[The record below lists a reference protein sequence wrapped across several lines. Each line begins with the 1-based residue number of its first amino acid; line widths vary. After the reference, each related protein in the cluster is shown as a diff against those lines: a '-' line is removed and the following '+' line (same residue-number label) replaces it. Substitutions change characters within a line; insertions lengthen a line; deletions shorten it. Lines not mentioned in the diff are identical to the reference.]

1 MMLVAGAMAC
11 GLAACSDDDTTPS
24 GNITPA
30 DQLYLPRNNA
40 TIMLE
45 TGNTTHFEWAVSKA
59 SKNGYITYE
68 LLFDKVDGDFSQPLY
83 VLTSDNNGYEPSA
96 KVASSTLNTVATLAG
111 ADLGETA
118 TVKWTV
124 RAWCGLNSEIYGSE
138 AGVRTVSLTRINS
151 VDPMPSEIK
160 ISGGIT
166 EGQKELTLFAAS
178 VIHTAKGKY
187 TDQREAGAYEIF
199 TKLTAGELIITDD
212 LNRNFRLAEKNRMEL
227 IKDNEATTAVT
238 VEHDGIYWL
247 YVNFSNMTY
256 KFKEISKVASS
267 SFPVRAT
274 RPNSRTK
281 ATAYGALW
289 TTHGTS
295 KRAAT
300 QTLATSS
307 SVPMPTARPSSG
319 DISKTTAVTRR
330 SLRLKR
336 IRCSTT
342 FSAIHSATSGITLGK

>member
-1 MMLVAGAMAC
+1 
-11 GLAACSDDDTTPS
+11 
-24 GNITPA
+24 
-30 DQLYLPRNNA
+30 
-40 TIMLE
+40 MLE

-166 EGQKELTLFAAS
+166 EEQKELTLS
-178 VIHTAKGKY
+178 LIHILKALTRSLRRHRTRAK
-187 TDQREAGAYEIF
+187 
-199 TKLTAGELIITDD
+199 
-212 LNRNFRLAEKNRMEL
+212 
-227 IKDNEATTAVT
+227 
-238 VEHDGIYWL
+238 
-247 YVNFSNMTY
+247 
-256 KFKEISKVASS
+256 
-267 SFPVRAT
+267 P
-274 RPNSRTK
+274 
-281 ATAYGALW
+281 
-289 TTHGTS
+289 
-295 KRAAT
+295 
-300 QTLATSS
+300 ATSS
-307 SVPMPTARPSSG
+307 TVSTRTTARR
-319 DISKTTAVTRR
+319 IAR
-330 SLRLKR
+330 LR
-336 IRCSTT
+336 
-342 FSAIHSATSGITLGK
+342 GIIP

>member
-166 EGQKELTLFAAS
+166 EEQKELTLFAAS
-178 VIHTAKGKY
+178 VIHTAKGKVHGSARGRGLRNLY
-187 TDQREAGAYEIF
+187 ETDCRRTGYHRRPQPPFQTGREEQTGTRQGQRS
-199 TKLTAGELIITDD
+199 DD
-212 LNRNFRLAEKNRMEL
+212 CRNCR
-227 IKDNEATTAVT
+227 
-238 VEHDGIYWL
+238 
-247 YVNFSNMTY
+247 
-256 KFKEISKVASS
+256 
-267 SFPVRAT
+267 
-274 RPNSRTK
+274 
-281 ATAYGALW
+281 
-289 TTHGTS
+289 
-295 KRAAT
+295 
-300 QTLATSS
+300 
-307 SVPMPTARPSSG
+307 
-319 DISKTTAVTRR
+319 TRR
-330 SLRLKR
+330 HLLALRELLQ
-336 IRCSTT
+336 
-342 FSAIHSATSGITLGK
+342 HDL

>member
-166 EGQKELTLFAAS
+166 EE
-178 VIHTAKGKY
+178 
-187 TDQREAGAYEIF
+187 
-199 TKLTAGELIITDD
+199 
-212 LNRNFRLAEKNRMEL
+212 
-227 IKDNEATTAVT
+227 
-238 VEHDGIYWL
+238 
-247 YVNFSNMTY
+247 
-256 KFKEISKVASS
+256 
-267 SFPVRAT
+267 
-274 RPNSRTK
+274 
-281 ATAYGALW
+281 
-289 TTHGTS
+289 
-295 KRAAT
+295 
-300 QTLATSS
+300 
-307 SVPMPTARPSSG
+307 
-319 DISKTTAVTRR
+319 
-330 SLRLKR
+330 
-336 IRCSTT
+336 
-342 FSAIHSATSGITLGK
+342 

>member
-1 MMLVAGAMAC
+1 MMLVAGAAMAC

-238 VEHDGIYWL
+238 VEHDGIYL
-247 YVNFSNMTY
+247 
-256 KFKEISKVASS
+256 
-267 SFPVRAT
+267 
-274 RPNSRTK
+274 
-281 ATAYGALW
+281 
-289 TTHGTS
+289 
-295 KRAAT
+295 
-300 QTLATSS
+300 
-307 SVPMPTARPSSG
+307 
-319 DISKTTAVTRR
+319 
-330 SLRLKR
+330 SL
-336 IRCSTT
+336 
-342 FSAIHSATSGITLGK
+342 IHI

>member
-1 MMLVAGAMAC
+1 MMLVAGAAMAC

-256 KFKEISKVASS
+256 KFKEISKVELFISS
-267 SFPVRAT
+267 PGNKVELT
-274 RPNSRTK
+274 YEGN
-281 ATAYGALW
+281 G
-289 TTHGTS
+289 
-295 KRAAT
+295 
-300 QTLATSS
+300 
-307 SVPMPTARPSSG
+307 V
-319 DISKTTAVTRR
+319 
-330 SLRLKR
+330 
-336 IRCSTT
+336 
-342 FSAIHSATSGITLGK
+342 

>member
-1 MMLVAGAMAC
+1 MWPGRLQRRRYDAFGQYHPRGSAF
-11 GLAACSDDDTTPS
+11 
-24 GNITPA
+24 
-30 DQLYLPRNNA
+30 YLPRNNA

-138 AGVRTVSLTRINS
+138 AGV
-151 VDPMPSEIK
+151 PHG
-160 ISGGIT
+160 ISHPYQFRRPDAFGDQDFRRNHR
-166 EGQKELTLFAAS
+166 EQKELTLFAAS

-199 TKLTAGELIITDD
+199 TKLTAGELVITDD
-212 LNRNFRLAEKNRMEL
+212 LNRHFRLAEKNRLEL
-227 IKDNEATTAVT
+227 VKDNEATTAVT

-256 KFKEISKVASS
+256 KFKEISKVELFIST
-267 SFPVRAT
+267 RAT

-295 KRAAT
+295 KRAVT
-300 QTLATSS
+300 RTPATSS

-319 DISKTTAVTRR
+319 AHFERR
-330 SLRLKR
+330 LP
-336 IRCSTT
+336 
-342 FSAIHSATSGITLGK
+342 